1 MRFRFPPAG
10 GNDMAITPLGRRLR
24 LALSATVL
32 LAVALAGTLGCGG
45 GDDTLTIYSGRSQ
58 SLVRPLLEEFSEETG
73 IGIQVK
79 YAGTPAIAGTLL
91 EEKGNTPADVVFLQ
105 DPGYLGN
112 LSGAGLLTELPDD
125 LLSRVDP
132 GFRSSVGH
140 WVGTSGRARTVV
152 YNTSAVDPQQDL
164 PESILGFT
172 GPEWRG
178 RVGWAPLNASFQT
191 FVTAFRLKWGEE
203 AARSWL
209 QGIHSNGARAYPN
222 NTTLVTAVARGEVDV
237 GFVNHYYLQR
247 FLEEEGETF
256 GARNHFLG
264 GGDPGAL
271 VLVAGAGIIKD
282 SGNREGAERFVE
294 YLLSDTAQ
302 TYFAKTTKE
311 YPLTDSVEAGAN
323 LPLLS
328 SLEPPDVDLGNLTDS
343 QGTLALLREAGIIP

>member
-1 MRFRFPPAG
+1 MSIAHH
-10 GNDMAITPLGRRLR
+10 GRMTR
-24 LALSATVL
+24 LAALAALFVL
-32 LAVALAGTLGCGG
+32 LVTGLPACGG

-58 SLVRPLLEEFSEETG
+58 SLVRPLLEQFSEQSG
-73 IGIQVK
+73 ISIQVK

-91 EEKGNTPADVVFLQ
+91 EERENTPADVVFLQ
-105 DPGYLGN
+105 DPGYLGS
-112 LSGAGLLTELPDD
+112 LSGAGLLAELPEG

-132 GFRSSVGH
+132 GFRSPAGH

-152 YNTSAVDPQQDL
+152 YNTSAVDPRRDL
-164 PESILGFT
+164 PESVLGFT
-172 GPEWRG
+172 GPEWRD
-178 RVGWAPLNASFQT
+178 RVGWAPLNASFQA

-209 QGIHSNGARAYPN
+209 RDIHSNGVRAYPN
-222 NTTLVTAVARGEVDV
+222 NTTLVAAVARGEVDV

-271 VLVAGAGIIKD
+271 VLVAGAGIIRD

-294 YLLSDTAQ
+294 YLLSDMAQ
-302 TYFAKTTKE
+302 GYFANTTRE
-311 YPLTDSVEAGAN
+311 YPLIDGVAAGAG
-323 LPLLS
+323 LPPLS
-328 SLEPPDVDLGNLTDS
+328 SLEPPDVDLGSLTDS
-343 QGTLALLREAGIIP
+343 RGTLALLREVGIIP